1 MAISDI
7 WRINNAELNEGSVDN
22 VMNPIMGED
31 SIKEGETYTQYG
43 LRICGRVTG
52 CHPALT
58 PYLSKIFNEEKRLQ
72 HRDEA
77 TQTILKQQLMQEIV
91 QIDGEI
97 AKIENQKT
105 GLEDKIQRLDETIL
119 ETKDKLS
126 RAKSKDGEINRMA
139 RAKFTIGSLII
150 VLLTIYLFIFYS
162 STFYSAFLYQPST
175 ENDLSLGSAMLN
187 ARAYSEALQLGFG
200 PFIFIV
206 TAPIIFLGLGYSL
219 HFFMIQK
226 EAIKWF
232 KIAALLY
239 ITFAFDCILAYK
251 IGELIYN
258 EQWNS
263 GDYAISMAINDVNS
277 WAVIFCGF
285 IVYLIWGIV
294 FDMIMSAYEELRSN
308 KHEINQLELKIEAD
322 KNNLSQ
328 LRQDI
333 IDADGEIHK
342 LQNNKRGIQERIN
355 NSILVD
361 YTKIKTALS
370 DFFAGWV
377 TMMSALGHSEEN
389 QAEAKRI
396 YDQTITQLFN

>member
-1 MAISDI
+1 
-7 WRINNAELNEGSVDN
+7 
-22 VMNPIMGED
+22 
-31 SIKEGETYTQYG
+31 
-43 LRICGRVTG
+43 
-52 CHPALT
+52 
-58 PYLSKIFNEEKRLQ
+58 
-72 HRDEA
+72 
-77 TQTILKQQLMQEIV
+77 
-91 QIDGEI
+91 
-97 AKIENQKT
+97 
-105 GLEDKIQRLDETIL
+105 
-119 ETKDKLS
+119 
-126 RAKSKDGEINRMA
+126 
-139 RAKFTIGSLII
+139 
-150 VLLTIYLFIFYS
+150 
-162 STFYSAFLYQPST
+162 
-175 ENDLSLGSAMLN
+175 
-187 ARAYSEALQLGFG
+187 
-200 PFIFIV
+200 
-206 TAPIIFLGLGYSL
+206 
-219 HFFMIQK
+219 
-226 EAIKWF
+226 
-232 KIAALLY
+232 
-239 ITFAFDCILAYK
+239 
-251 IGELIYN
+251 
-258 EQWNS
+258 
-263 GDYAISMAINDVNS
+263 MAINDVNS